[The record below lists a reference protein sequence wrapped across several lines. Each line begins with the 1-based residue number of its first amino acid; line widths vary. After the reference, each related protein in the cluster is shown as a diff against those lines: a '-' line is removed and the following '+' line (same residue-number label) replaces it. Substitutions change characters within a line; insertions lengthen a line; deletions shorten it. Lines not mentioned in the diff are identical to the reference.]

1 MTKLPSS
8 EKVIKVLIGH
18 DFIYKSQ
25 KGSHVK
31 YSNGIKSV
39 IVPSPRKEIPLG
51 TLKSISRQSGISYDH
66 FINL

>member
-8 EKVIKVLIGH
+8 EKVIRVLMENG
-18 DFIYKSQ
+18 FSYKSQ

-31 YSNGIKSV
+31 YSNGIRSV
-39 IVPSPRKEIPLG
+39 IIPSPRKEIPLG
-51 TLKSISRQSGISYDH
+51 TLKSISRQSGINYDQ